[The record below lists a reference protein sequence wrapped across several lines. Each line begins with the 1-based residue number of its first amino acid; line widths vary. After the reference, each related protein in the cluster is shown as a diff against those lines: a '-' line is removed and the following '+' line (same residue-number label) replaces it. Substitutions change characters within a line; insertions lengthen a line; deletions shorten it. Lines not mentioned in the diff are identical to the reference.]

1 MPACLPPMTSDARLI
16 RGLLMEI
23 RLNLEAQELD
33 RSRGSDQCLSPF
45 QNLQIKPIAKQ

>member
-1 MPACLPPMTSDARLI
+1 MTSDAKLI

-33 RSRGSDQCLSPF
+33 RSRASDQFLSPF